1 MSDLLQSMKRVSQ
14 RLVTSVADTGAKTM
28 LKTDMVFLER
38 DIKARK
44 QAFGIEVYDILQ
56 SNASSG
62 TTGAATISASD
73 IQKAYE
79 VCHADIQH
87 LENKVN
93 SKKREMDNIDQSS
106 GVAGTA
112 GVGGA
117 AGAAG
122 AAGVGTSVDLNSVGM
137 DDEPEA
143 PGIPSTP

>member
-1 MSDLLQSMKRVSQ
+1 MKRASQ

-44 QAFGIEVYDILQ
+44 QAFGIEVYDILR
-56 SNASSG
+56 SNNSTG
-62 TTGAATISASD
+62 TSVTGAATISASD

-79 VCHADIQH
+79 LCQDDIRQ

-106 GVAGTA
+106 GV
-112 GVGGA
+112 GVGA
-117 AGAAG
+117 AGG
-122 AAGVGTSVDLNSVGM
+122 VGGVGTSVDLNSVGM